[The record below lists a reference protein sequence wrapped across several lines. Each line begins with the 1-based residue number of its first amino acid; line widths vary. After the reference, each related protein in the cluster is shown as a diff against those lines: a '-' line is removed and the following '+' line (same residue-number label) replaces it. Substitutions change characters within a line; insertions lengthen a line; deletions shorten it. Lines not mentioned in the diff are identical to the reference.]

1 MPTSNFHDR
10 IAMLSETETLTARAK
25 MTTILQS
32 VRAYETWMRAQL
44 GADLVEA
51 GLVKKHKLMKADSFS
66 FLRGTY
72 WRWAETILDICPD
85 LKSAPQILAIGDT
98 HLENFGTWRDEEG
111 RLVWGANDFDEAAVM
126 PYALDL
132 VRLAVSAVLARG
144 ENGPTPRVVA
154 DSILA
159 GYRRGLRESSP
170 VILERDY
177 KWLRNAVLLPNAERK
192 AFWEKYRSLPPA
204 TDPVADRYLKALHEA
219 LPEPATAFE
228 PKPRLAGT
236 GSLGRPRFVAYVEW
250 RGGPVL
256 REVKALLQSGWS
268 LKHAPSDKAVRT
280 GIIAG
285 GRARSPDP
293 RYQVNGGLLV
303 RRLSPNSRKIEVEGD
318 ADVLLSPDMLDLMGF
333 EIANCHAN
341 DASLVPGVLADLDAR
356 GPDWLRVAAKAAAI
370 AVNAEQA
377 EFARKG

>member
-1 MPTSNFHDR
+1 
-10 IAMLSETETLTARAK
+10 
-25 MTTILQS
+25 MTTIRQS
-32 VRAYETWMRAQL
+32 VIAYETWLRAQL

-51 GLVKKHKLMKADSFS
+51 GLEKKHKLMRVDGFS

-85 LKSAPQILAIGDT
+85 LKGAPQLLSIGDT

-132 VRLAVSAVLARG
+132 VRLAVSAILARS
-144 ENGPTPRVVA
+144 EDGPTPRTVA
-154 DSILA
+154 DSIVA
-159 GYRRGLRESSP
+159 GYRRGLRAPSP

-177 KWLRNAVLLPNAERK
+177 KWLRKAVLLPNAERK

-204 TDPVADRYLKALHEA
+204 NGPIANRYLEALSKAL
-219 LPEPATAFE
+219 PGPATVFE

-236 GSLGRPRFVAYVEW
+236 GSLGRPRFVAYAEW

-268 LKHAPSDKAVRT
+268 LRHDPSDKVIRT

-293 RYQVNGGLLV
+293 RYQVDGGLLV
-303 RRLSPNSRKIEVEGD
+303 RRLSPNSRKIEVDGD
-318 ADVLLSPDMLDLMGF
+318 AQVLLSPDMLDLMGF

-341 DASLVPGVLADLDAR
+341 DASLVPGILADLDER
-356 GPDWLRVAAKAAAI
+356 GTDWLRTAAKAAAV
-370 AVNAEQA
+370 AVTAERA
-377 EFARKG
+377 EFARQ

>member
-1 MPTSNFHDR
+1 
-10 IAMLSETETLTARAK
+10 

-32 VRAYETWMRAQL
+32 VAAYETWMRAQL

-51 GLVKKHKLMKADSFS
+51 GLEKKHRLMKADSFS

-72 WRWAETILDICPD
+72 WRWAETMLDICPD
-85 LKSAPQILAIGDT
+85 LRNAPQPLAIGDT

-132 VRLAVSAVLARG
+132 VRLATSAMLARG
-144 ENGPTPRVVA
+144 EDGPTPRVVT

-159 GYRRGLRESSP
+159 GYRRGLRKPSP

-192 AFWEKYRSLPPA
+192 AFWEKYRNLAPA
-204 TDPVADRYLKALHEA
+204 SGPVADRYIQALHRA
-219 LPEPATAFE
+219 LPDPATAFE

-236 GSLGRPRFVAYVEW
+236 GSLGRPRFVAYIEW

-268 LKHAPSDKAVRT
+268 LMHDPSDKTIRT
-280 GIIAG
+280 GVIAG

-293 RYQVNGGLLV
+293 RYQVGAGLLV

-318 ADVLLSPDMLDLMGF
+318 AEVLLSPDMLDLMGF

-341 DASLVPGVLADLDAR
+341 DASLIPGILADLDRR
-356 GPDWLRVAAKAAAI
+356 GPDWLRAAAKAAAA
-370 AVNAEQA
+370 AVTAEQT

>member
-1 MPTSNFHDR
+1 
-10 IAMLSETETLTARAK
+10 MLSEAIKLVAGAQ
-25 MTTILQS
+25 MTTIRQS
-32 VRAYETWMRAQL
+32 VTAYETWMRAQL
-44 GADLVEA
+44 GADLVEV
-51 GLVKKHKLMKADSFS
+51 GLDKKHKLMKADRFS

-72 WRWAETILDICPD
+72 WRWAETILDICPE
-85 LKSAPQILAIGDT
+85 LKSAPQLLAIGDT

-132 VRLAVSAVLARG
+132 VRLATSAILARS
-144 ENGPTPRVVA
+144 EDSPTPRVVA

-159 GYRRGLRESSP
+159 GYRRGLREPSP

-177 KWLRNAVLLPNAERK
+177 KWLRNVVLLSNAERK
-192 AFWEKYRSLPPA
+192 AFWEKYRNLPPA
-204 TDPVADRYLKALHEA
+204 NAPVGARYLKALQKA
-219 LPEPATAFE
+219 LPDPSSVFE

-236 GSLGRPRFVAYVEW
+236 GSLGRPRFVAYAEW

-256 REVKALLQSGWS
+256 REVKALLQSGWA
-268 LKHAPSDKAVRT
+268 LKHDPSNKTIRT
-280 GIIAG
+280 RIIAG
-285 GRARSPDP
+285 GRARSLDP
-293 RYQVNGGLLV
+293 RYQVDGNLLV

-341 DASLVPGVLADLDAR
+341 DASLIPGILADLDAR
-356 GPDWLRVAAKAAAI
+356 SPDWLRMAAKTAAM
-370 AVNAEQA
+370 AVTTEQA

>member
-1 MPTSNFHDR
+1 
-10 IAMLSETETLTARAK
+10 MLSETMKLVVRAQ
-25 MTTILQS
+25 MTTIRQS
-32 VRAYETWMRAQL
+32 VAAYEIWMRAQL

-51 GLVKKHKLMKADSFS
+51 GLAKKHKLMKADSFS

-85 LKSAPQILAIGDT
+85 LRNAPQLLAIGDT

-132 VRLAVSAVLARG
+132 VRLATSAILARS
-144 ENGPTPRVVA
+144 EDGPTPRVVA
-154 DSILA
+154 DNILA
-159 GYRRGLRESSP
+159 GYRRGLREPSP

-177 KWLRNAVLLPNAERK
+177 KWLRNAVLLENAERK
-192 AFWEKYRSLPPA
+192 AFWEKYRTLPPA
-204 TDPVADRYLKALHEA
+204 TAPVAERYLKALQTA
-219 LPEPATAFE
+219 LPDPATAFE

-236 GSLGRPRFVAYVEW
+236 GSLGRPRFVAYVDW
-250 RGGPVL
+250 RGGPAL

-268 LKHAPSDKAVRT
+268 LKHDPSDKTIRT

-285 GRARSPDP
+285 GRARSADP
-293 RYQVNGGLLV
+293 RYQVDGSLLV
-303 RRLSPNSRKIEVEGD
+303 RRLSPNSRKIEVDGD
-318 ADVLLSPDMLDLMGF
+318 AEVLLSPDMLELMGF

-341 DASLVPGVLADLDAR
+341 DASLVSGILADLDAR
-356 GPDWLRVAAKAAAI
+356 GADWLRLAAKVAAV
-370 AVNAEQA
+370 AVTAEQA
-377 EFARKG
+377 EFARR

>member
-1 MPTSNFHDR
+1 
-10 IAMLSETETLTARAK
+10 

-32 VRAYETWMRAQL
+32 VTAYETWMRAQL
-44 GADLVEA
+44 GADLVEG
-51 GLVKKHKLMKADSFS
+51 GLAKKHKLMKGDSFS

-72 WRWAETILDICPD
+72 WRWAETILDIYPD
-85 LKSAPQILAIGDT
+85 LKNAPQLLAIGDT
-98 HLENFGTWRDEEG
+98 HLENFGTWRDDEG

-132 VRLAVSAVLARG
+132 VRLAVSAIMAG
-144 ENGPTPRVVA
+144 GQDGPTPRIVA

-159 GYRRGLRESSP
+159 GYRRGLRQPSP
-170 VILERDY
+170 VVLERDY

-204 TDPVADRYLKALHEA
+204 TDPVADRYLKALHKA
-219 LPEPATAFE
+219 LPDPVTAFE

-236 GSLGRPRFVAYVEW
+236 GSLGRPRFVAYIDW

-268 LKHAPSDKAVRT
+268 LKHDPSDKTIRT

-293 RYQVNGGLLV
+293 RYQVAGTLLV
-303 RRLSPNSRKIEVEGD
+303 RRLSPNSRKIEVDGD
-318 ADVLLSPDMLDLMGF
+318 AQVLLSPDMLDLMGF

-341 DASLVPGVLADLDAR
+341 DASLIPGILADLDAR
-356 GPDWLRVAAKAAAI
+356 RSDWLRAAAKAATV
-370 AVNAEQA
+370 AVSAEQA